1 MAKRGNHTALMVDPV
16 SLRKPGIFMIVYID
30 SAKERNSEKKNSY
43 H

>member
-1 MAKRGNHTALMVDPV
+1 
-16 SLRKPGIFMIVYID
+16 MIIYDGLGHGAFEGTGDFKTVYID